1 MSNPSTRLRRLIVG
15 TAVVLGTGAGA
26 AGIAS
31 AASGGTTTSTVPTSG
46 STPPAGSVSAAA
58 PTGSCGTALTGTE
71 LSDATAAA
79 TAAVPGATVVR
90 AETGMGTVTYQVQM
104 KKTDGTYVTV
114 ELDASYK
121 VISVQTGVGM
131 PSGGPP
137 PFAGAAPTTTG

>member
-1 MSNPSTRLRRLIVG
+1 MNIQSTRLRRLIVG

-31 AASGGTTTSTVPTSG
+31 AASGGTTTTTVPTTG

-79 TAAVPGATVVR
+79 TAAVPGATVIR
-90 AETGMGTVTYQVQM
+90 AETAMGTAAYQVHM
-104 KKTDGTYVTV
+104 KKADGTDVTV

-121 VISVQTGVGM
+121 VIAVQSGVGM
-131 PSGGPP
+131 RPGAPP
-137 PFAGAAPTTTG
+137 AFDGSAPTTTS